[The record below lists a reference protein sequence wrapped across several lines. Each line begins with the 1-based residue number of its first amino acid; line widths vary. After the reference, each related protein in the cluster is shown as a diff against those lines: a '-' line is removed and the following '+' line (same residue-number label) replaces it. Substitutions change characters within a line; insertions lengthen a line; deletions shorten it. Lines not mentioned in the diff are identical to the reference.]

1 MDPGAEVVQNRIYDV
16 IMDVISRYDIDG
28 VHWDDFF
35 YPYPYK
41 GEPFPDNQTYKAYI
55 SKGGRLSLADW
66 RRNNVNTLVQR
77 VYNGI
82 KLKKRKV
89 KFGISPF
96 GLYRPGK
103 KGGMPRPIRGF
114 DQYNGIYADPKL
126 WLHKGWVDYLTPQIY
141 WRIDP
146 PQQSYPKVLEWWLNE
161 NPMKRHL
168 YAGNGA
174 YLLNP
179 VHHGHAGNWKVS
191 ELQRQVNISR
201 SLAAELSLGN
211 IFFDANVFKENV
223 KNVSG
228 IFREYVY
235 THRVDTPYMPWLHQ

>member
-1 MDPGAEVVQNRIYDV
+1 MQEIKKRYSHLNLCKHIYYHALLSLY
-16 IMDVISRYDIDG
+16 M
-28 VHWDDFF
+28 
-35 YPYPYK
+35 
-41 GEPFPDNQTYKAYI
+41 YKAYK
-55 SKGGRLSLADW
+55 SKGGSLSLADW

-96 GLYRPGK
+96 GLYRPGE

-114 DQYNGIYADPKL
+114 DQYDGIYADPKQ

-146 PQQSYPKVLEWWLNE
+146 PQQSYRKVLEWWLNE

-201 SLAAELSLGN
+201 NLAAELSLGN
-211 IFFDANVFKENV
+211 IFFDAKVFKENV
-223 KNVSG
+223 KNVSPG
-228 IFREYVY
+228 FLWSMFILIEWIHHICHGYINK
-235 THRVDTPYMPWLHQ
+235 